1 MSITA
6 YADVDELLDIL
17 RTQII
22 QTLGDKLVGLYLYGS
37 LVTGDFDHVHSD
49 MDLLAVTDGDL
60 TEGMFGRLDAL
71 HAAFVANHP
80 DWKDRVEIAYLS
92 QQALKTFRT
101 QASPLAVISPGEPF
115 HFKEAGKD
123 WLINWWVVRR
133 QGVALYGPPAQDV
146 IDIITDAE
154 FQTTVREQVGEWR
167 TYVYEMSRRK
177 SQAYAILTM
186 CRALHAYVKGEQVSK
201 REAADWAAGYFPE
214 WEPLIHNAWSWRIA
228 PSDEGVDHAATFA
241 ETVRFVHFA
250 GDYMALEAPL
260 GAADGDEQEADHPD
274 DA

>member
-1 MSITA
+1 MSITS
-6 YADVDELLDIL
+6 YADVDALLEIL
-17 RTQII
+17 RTQIV
-22 QTLGDKLVGLYLYGS
+22 QALGDTLVGLYLYGS

-49 MDLLAVTDGDL
+49 MDLLAVIDGDL
-60 TEGMFGRLDAL
+60 TEEMFRRLDAL
-71 HAAFVANHP
+71 HAAFVVDHP

-101 QASPLAVISPGEPF
+101 QASPIAVISPGEPF

-146 IDIITDAE
+146 IDVITDAE
-154 FQTTVREQVGEWR
+154 FQTTVRAQVGEWR

-214 WEPLIHNAWSWRIA
+214 WEPLIHNAWSWRVA

-250 GDYMALEAPL
+250 GDYMELEAPL
-260 GAADGDEQEADHPD
+260 GAADGDEQEADNPD